1 MFNFPWANTFMNSLF
16 YLLLQLKN
24 KIVEIAFD
32 LSINYSV
39 KDLSLFD
46 QLRVET
52 IDAAIDPKN
61 KQSLNLLRKLGIKE
75 NAKNMVVRT

>member
-1 MFNFPWANTFMNSLF
+1 MNSLF

-24 KIVEIAFD
+24 KIVETAFD
-32 LSINYSV
+32 LSINNWV

-46 QLRVET
+46 QLRIET

-61 KQSLNLLRKLGIKE
+61 KQSLNL
-75 NAKNMVVRT
+75 